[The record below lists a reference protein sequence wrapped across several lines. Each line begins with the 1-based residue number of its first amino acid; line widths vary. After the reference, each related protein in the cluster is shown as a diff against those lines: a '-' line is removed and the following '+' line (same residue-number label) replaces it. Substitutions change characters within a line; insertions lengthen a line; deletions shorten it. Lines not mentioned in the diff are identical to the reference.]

1 MKELYILKILDLFK
15 GVYKAFGVNYE
26 IMRLI
31 VNSKLIMDARR
42 GQNTLSSNSENK
54 DKNYFYISL
63 IVYGII
69 GLFSAPIVAM
79 DINPMIKMSLYFS
92 LFMVLI
98 LSVFISDFSTIILDI
113 NDKDIIVTKGV
124 DAKTLNAAK
133 ITHIFIYL
141 LLLSLAIC
149 GGGLVASTRFGIKFV
164 LLFLVSILLIDILMI
179 IITAIMYFIILKL
192 FSGEKLK
199 DMLNTF
205 QIVFLLIFVVGF
217 QFVGNT
223 FEFVNLQFIYEP
235 KIWNI
240 FIPPMWFA
248 SNFSLINKSGVSN
261 TLKIMSILS
270 LVVPIISIYIYIK
283 LIPKFEYNLQ
293 KLSDNTYKNK
303 NTKEKMSSK
312 ISKIICKTNKEKAF
326 FDFLYNVLSKDRDF
340 KTKVYPTLAM
350 GAVMPFVMLMS
361 MYDKSGIVNY
371 IENLRG
377 SSYYLMGYMCVLMSQ
392 TIITTVKFS
401 NQYEAAWI
409 YDVLPLKDKS
419 DIYTAMFKASIYKL
433 VVPIFVFMSIG
444 FIFIFGPSVIIHL
457 VVMFAATILSCM
469 FTFKFNEKTLP
480 FSCEYKN
487 MNSTSNLIILFK
499 SMLVLGVVGIIHLWI
514 QKSLLFTT
522 IYLIALLIVIKSI
535 WKNVF
540 IIDK

>member
-15 GVYKAFGVNYE
+15 GIYKAFGVNYE
-26 IMRLI
+26 IMRLT
-31 VNSKLIMDARR
+31 VNSKLIMDTRR
-42 GQNTLSSNSENK
+42 GQNTLGSSSEG
-54 DKNYFYISL
+54 KNYFYISL
-63 IVYGII
+63 IVYGIV
-69 GLFSAPIVAM
+69 GLISAPIVAM
-79 DINPMIKMSLYFS
+79 DINPTIKMSMYFS
-92 LFMVLI
+92 FFMILI

-133 ITHIFIYL
+133 ITHICIYL
-141 LLLSLAIC
+141 LLLSLSIC
-149 GGGLVASTRFGIKFV
+149 GGGLIASTRFGIKFV
-164 LLFLVSILLIDILMI
+164 LLLLLSIFLIDILMI
-179 IITAIMYFIILKL
+179 VITAIMYFIILKL

-205 QIVFLLIFVVGF
+205 QIVFLLIFVIGF
-217 QFVGNT
+217 QFVGRT
-223 FEFVNLQFIYEP
+223 FEFVNLEFVYEP
-235 KIWNI
+235 KVWNI

-248 SNFSLINKSGVSN
+248 SNFSLINGSGVSN
-261 TLKIMSILS
+261 ILKIMSVLS
-270 LVVPIISIYIYIK
+270 LVVPIISIFIYIK

-303 NTKEKMSSK
+303 NTKEKISSK
-312 ISKIICKTNKEKAF
+312 ISKVICKTNKEKAF
-326 FDFLYNVLSKDRDF
+326 FDFLYNVLSKDREF

-361 MYDKSGIVNY
+361 TYDKGGIINY

-377 SSYYLMGYMCVLMSQ
+377 SSYYLMGYMCVLMGQS
-392 TIITTVKFS
+392 IITTVKFS

-409 YDVLPLKDKS
+409 YDVLPLKEKS

-433 VVPIFVFMSIG
+433 VVPMFAFMSIG

-457 VVMFAATILSCM
+457 IVMFVATIVSCM
-469 FTFKFNEKTLP
+469 FTFKFNEKILP
-480 FSCEYKN
+480 FSLEYKN
-487 MNSTSNLIILFK
+487 MNSASNLMILFQ
-499 SMLVLGVVGIIHLWI
+499 SMFVVGVVAIIHLWVK
-514 QKSLLFTT
+514 QNLLFTT
-522 IYLIALLIVIKSI
+522 IYLISLLVVIKLI

-540 IIDK
+540 TIDK

>member
-15 GVYKAFGVNYE
+15 WVYKAFGVNYE

-92 LFMVLI
+92 FFMVLI

-141 LLLSLAIC
+141 SLLSLATC

-217 QFVGNT
+217 QFVGRT
-223 FEFVNLQFIYEP
+223 FEFVDFKFIYEP

-248 SNFSLINKSGVSN
+248 SNFSLINEPGVSN
-261 TLKIMSILS
+261 ILKIMSILS

-326 FDFLYNVLSKDRDF
+326 FDFLYNILNKDRDF

-361 MYDKSGIVNY
+361 MYDKSGIGNY
-371 IENLRG
+371 IASLRG

-392 TIITTVKFS
+392 SIITTVKFS

-419 DIYTAMFKASIYKL
+419 DIYTAMFKAGIYKL
-433 VVPIFVFMSIG
+433 IVPIFVFMGIG
-444 FIFIFGPSVIIHL
+444 FILIFGASVIIHL
-457 VVMFAATILSCM
+457 AVIFVATILSCM

-487 MNSTSNLIILFK
+487 MNSASNLIILFK
-499 SMLVLGVVGIIHLWI
+499 SMLVLGVVAIIHLWI
-514 QKSLLFTT
+514 KNSLVFTI
-522 IYLIALLIVIKSI
+522 IYLIALLIFIKLI

-540 IIDK
+540 TIDK